1 MKHEFIKVTHLSG
14 GTEWTVV
21 LAVNDIARLSYG
33 FNILEVKTPF
43 LDGSNTLQLSQD
55 EFKRVKSILLER

>member
-1 MKHEFIKVTHLSG
+1 MKHEFIKVTYLSG
-14 GTEWTVV
+14 GTEWTVA
-21 LAVNDIARLSYG
+21 LAVDEITRLSYD

-55 EFKRVKSILLER
+55 EFKRVKNILLER

>member
-1 MKHEFIKVTHLSG
+1 MKHEFIKVTYLSG
-14 GTEWTVV
+14 GAEWTVA
-21 LAVNDIARLSYG
+21 LAVDEITRLSYD

-55 EFKRVKSILLER
+55 EFKRVKNILLER